1 VVRGN
6 YVNSTLREHSLDDE
20 PGPPMGCG
28 GWYVRRFYGYA
39 HNEYLRVAA
48 EIGLV
53 GLVLLAVLLVALASL
68 LWGARATSGLGAAW
82 PRVNASY
89 PRSKT

>member
-6 YVNSTLREHSLDDE
+6 YVNSTLREHSRDGRA
-20 PGPPMGCG
+20 GPADG
-28 GWYVRRFYGYA
+28 GGYVRRFSGYA
-39 HNEYLRVAA
+39 HNEYLQVAA

-68 LWGARATSGLGAAW
+68 LWGARATSGWARAW

-89 PRSKT
+89 PGSKI